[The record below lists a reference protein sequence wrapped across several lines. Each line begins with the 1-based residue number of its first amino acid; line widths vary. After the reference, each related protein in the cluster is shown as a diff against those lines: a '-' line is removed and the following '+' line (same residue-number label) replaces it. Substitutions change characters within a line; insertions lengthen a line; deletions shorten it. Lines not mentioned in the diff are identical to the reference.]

1 MRGVWI
7 AALLILSVITPLAT
21 ALEPEMNSVLYL
33 GAPLSD
39 DAEDAPLTYGFSPA
53 VRAAFARVSDLSQYS
68 DSELT
73 SANQWVAVSQS
84 PLGESAKDLSNTWIV
99 DVNPEL
105 APQIFAQL
113 QSNGIVEVAYPI
125 IERDAHTKMIPDDTK
140 FSDQWHLQNT
150 GQTGGTAGEDVNV
163 TLRSGHTPL
172 HSASGKGNKEIVEL
186 LIAKGADVNAMLS
199 LIHI

>member
-7 AALLILSVITPLAT
+7 AALLILSVITPLAN
-21 ALEPEMNSVLYL
+21 ALEPEMNSVLYI

-99 DVNPEL
+99 DVNP
-105 APQIFAQL
+105 A
-113 QSNGIVEVAYPI
+113 V
-125 IERDAHTKMIPDDTK
+125 
-140 FSDQWHLQNT
+140 
-150 GQTGGTAGEDVNV
+150 
-163 TLRSGHTPL
+163 SG
-172 HSASGKGNKEIVEL
+172 SCGVG
-186 LIAKGADVNAMLS
+186 M
-199 LIHI
+199 